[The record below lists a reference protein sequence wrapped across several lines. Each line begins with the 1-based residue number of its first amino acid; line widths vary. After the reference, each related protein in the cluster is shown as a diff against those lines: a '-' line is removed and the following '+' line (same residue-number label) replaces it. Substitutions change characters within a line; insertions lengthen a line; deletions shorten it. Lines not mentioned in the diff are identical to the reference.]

1 MRTGKGLF
9 VTFEG
14 IDGSGKSTQVTSLRR
29 SLEDKGI
36 QVIVIREPGGT
47 RIGEKIRSIL
57 LDKANTDMSSR
68 TELMLYEAARSQIV
82 DEVILPSLKEGKVV
96 ICDRFFDS
104 TIAYQGYARGVDL
117 EAINLLNQFAA
128 GGLQPDLT
136 FLLDLPVKAA
146 LDRIH
151 IRVGEKDRLELEG
164 YAFMEN
170 VRSGYLAWA
179 GKNKRIVTL
188 DAMSPASVMAEY
200 IDSKFWEVFNT

>member
-1 MRTGKGLF
+1 VRTGKGLF

-14 IDGSGKSTQVTSLRR
+14 IDGSGKSTQVTSLRS

-57 LDKANTDMSSR
+57 LDKANTGMSSR

-117 EAINLLNQFAA
+117 ESINLLNQFAA

-146 LDRIH
+146 LDRMH

-164 YAFMEN
+164 YEFMEN

>member
-14 IDGSGKSTQVTSLRR
+14 IDGSGKSTQVTSLRS

-57 LDKANTDMSSR
+57 LDKANTGMSSR

-117 EAINLLNQFAA
+117 ESINLLNQFAA

-146 LDRIH
+146 LDRMH

-164 YAFMEN
+164 YEFMEN

>member
-14 IDGSGKSTQVTSLRR
+14 IDGSGKSTQVTSLRS

-117 EAINLLNQFAA
+117 ESINLLNQFAA

-146 LDRIH
+146 LDRML
-151 IRVGEKDRLELEG
+151 IRLGEKDRLELEG
-164 YAFMEN
+164 NEFMEN

-179 GKNKRIVTL
+179 GKNVRIVTL